1 MVRPSFMQEDALF
14 DQDPYI
20 LGLRSEYLPGY
31 IRDFDP
37 NALSVRYPNAAGR
50 LVGKGVGAVVN
61 DPLGVAKGMGQGIID
76 LYQQGQRFGGGISGL
91 TSAFAFNQG
100 QGMAESGQRLA
111 SGDYGGMSAQ
121 EEEEARVLDLLTMG
135 EALPLVGFGAM
146 GMKSMLRR
154 GTRVPDTGYDPS
166 SITEQGV
173 KVGSGIP
180 KMDMIEGS
188 PAGLYNQT
196 VTQSAVDLINDPA
209 FGEGFAERLM
219 EVAAENSI
227 AVGDRTF
234 MPMDVYAELAERV
247 NNPAFKVVDEDL
259 AALAS
264 YDSPDI
270 IKQMFL
276 DDEYAADILG
286 EVRSFDGIS
295 DAAPMSDVTDVRNV
309 IYQRTQDR
317 LRDLPD
323 VITVYRAGPLND
335 RDGVSSF
342 TLNPSYNPS
351 LELPWHKDRGSPVL
365 ESFTVRKEDI
375 LGSPDIIR
383 EFGESELIIRNSSVV
398 PKYAT
403 GGLVSGIG
411 SLGGEFL

>member
-1 MVRPSFMQEDALF
+1 MQET
-14 DQDPYI
+14 
-20 LGLRSEYLPGY
+20 RSENMDPLTSLGFLPGE
-31 IRDFDP
+31 RELRTRGGQLVNFLSAVDP
-37 NALSVRYPNAAGR
+37 V
-50 LVGKGVGAVVN
+50 
-61 DPLGVAKGMGQGIID
+61 QGIM
-76 LYQQGQRFGGGISGL
+76 R
-91 TSAFAFNQG
+91 
-100 QGMAESGQRLA
+100 
-111 SGDYGGMSAQ
+111 GMSASGRAFDDDLPPEVRRQ
-121 EEEEARVLDLLTMG
+121 AAIEAALETAVPVGMTGLGSLLKQPAKALLLDLFTLT
-135 EALPLVGFGAM
+135 GAP
-146 GMKSMLRR
+146 GSMARKP
-154 GTRVPDTGYDPS
+154 GTVPRVDRVAPAS
-166 SITEQGV
+166 SMADEDLAA

-180 KMDMIEGS
+180 KVDMIEGS

-264 YDSPDI
+264 YDRPDV
-270 IKQMFL
+270 IKQLFL

>member
-1 MVRPSFMQEDALF
+1 M
-14 DQDPYI
+14 DPLTS
-20 LGLRSEYLPGY
+20 LGFLPGERELRTRGGQ
-31 IRDFDP
+31 IVDFLSAVDP
-37 NALSVRYPNAAGR
+37 V
-50 LVGKGVGAVVN
+50 
-61 DPLGVAKGMGQGIID
+61 QGIM
-76 LYQQGQRFGGGISGL
+76 R
-91 TSAFAFNQG
+91 
-100 QGMAESGQRLA
+100 
-111 SGDYGGMSAQ
+111 GMSASGRAFDDDLPPEVRRQ
-121 EEEEARVLDLLTMG
+121 AAIEAALETAVPVGMMGIGALAKQPAKAALLDMFTLT
-135 EALPLVGFGAM
+135 GA
-146 GMKSMLRR
+146 
-154 GTRVPDTGYDPS
+154 PS

-180 KMDMIEGS
+180 KVDMIEGS

-247 NNPAFKVVDEDL
+247 NNPDFKVVDEDL

-264 YDSPDI
+264 YDRPDI

-351 LELPWHKDRGSPVL
+351 LELPWNKDRGSPVL

>member
-1 MVRPSFMQEDALF
+1 M
-14 DQDPYI
+14 DPLTS
-20 LGLRSEYLPGY
+20 LGFLPGE
-31 IRDFDP
+31 RELRTRGGQVVDFLSAVDP
-37 NALSVRYPNAAGR
+37 V
-50 LVGKGVGAVVN
+50 
-61 DPLGVAKGMGQGIID
+61 QGIM
-76 LYQQGQRFGGGISGL
+76 R
-91 TSAFAFNQG
+91 
-100 QGMAESGQRLA
+100 
-111 SGDYGGMSAQ
+111 GMSASGRAFDDDLPPEVRRQ
-121 EEEEARVLDLLTMG
+121 AAIEAALETAVPVGMMGIGALAKQPLKAALLDMLTLTGAPGSMARKPGTVPRVD
-135 EALPLVGFGAM
+135 
-146 GMKSMLRR
+146 
-154 GTRVPDTGYDPS
+154 RVAPAS
-166 SITEQGV
+166 
-173 KVGSGIP
+173 VGSGIP
-180 KMDMIEGS
+180 KVDMIEGS

-196 VTQSAVDLINDPA
+196 VTQSAVDLINGPA

-219 EVAAENSI
+219 DVAAENSI

-247 NNPAFKVVDEDL
+247 KNPDFKVVDEDL

-264 YDSPDI
+264 YDRPDV